1 MAAVEFDA
9 CQKEADPSLAV
20 NIHRNVADGS
30 RTTDLRC
37 PRNVG
42 SSLNFRRIAVSQQT
56 TFRGQLQT
64 LCLQFQYNGEMLAN

>member
-30 RTTDLRC
+30 SASFRVRFSHVRC
-37 PRNVG
+37 C
-42 SSLNFRRIAVSQQT
+42 SESYRIAA
-56 TFRGQLQT
+56 FR
-64 LCLQFQYNGEMLAN
+64 